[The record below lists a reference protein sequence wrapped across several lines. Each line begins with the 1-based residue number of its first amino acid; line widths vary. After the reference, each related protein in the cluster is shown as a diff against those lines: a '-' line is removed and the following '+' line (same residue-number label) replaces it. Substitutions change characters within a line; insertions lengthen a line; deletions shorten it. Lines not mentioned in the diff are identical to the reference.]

1 MKDLDKFKNE
11 MNLSG
16 QNVYVGHRYV
26 PKIFG
31 EWNNENAYEG
41 LSIVTYQGASYTSRQ
56 PVPIGVDIFDEDYW
70 VVTGNYNAQIEYYR
84 QDVVDVKNDM
94 QSLET
99 EVSDTYVDTRLN
111 TQGSLNERI
120 EAELLYLNEKYINV
134 KDFGA
139 IGDGVTDD
147 TLPIQNALD
156 MRVPVF
162 IPEGTFK
169 ISEPLQVYNDVYFN
183 GKIVVEGA
191 DGTADKRALNVSE
204 DKKEGLLR
212 IINPIIDGGW
222 DNVSELGE
230 QSHLITMLGV
240 SDVLIL
246 GGRLTNAYGDHIYMG
261 GVIDLDYDAYY
272 KRPCSNISIENVEMS
287 YARRCNIA
295 VTSNNGL
302 VIRDN
307 KLLLNAAYVGSI
319 DLEPNGRDHV
329 KNVLIENNEITNLN
343 GRAILLHPHDDERIV
358 DNVTINN
365 NIIKTTQ
372 YGVSAA
378 YEKLGIVNIQNNLI
392 ESERSCILIN
402 PYVEELNISNN
413 ILKKSDT
420 ATDTTKILQV
430 GVASAVKLPSVTV
443 KGNHFINKL
452 GLSTTHVLFV
462 NIDNLIFT
470 ENIVEKFTQSS
481 NYPIG
486 AVTLNNIKNTIVS
499 NNIFKNN
506 ASWNLGFADETFE
519 NVVINGN
526 MFIEPDLVTNDTYI
540 KGAVRLNIATTINKL
555 TVNGNLYSEDLAQ
568 KWRMPNPV
576 NVELPTKVDNFDYN
590 TFINPTIEPT
600 IDPTV

>member
-1 MKDLDKFKNE
+1 MQDLDKFKNE

-31 EWNNENAYEG
+31 EWTNENAYEP
-41 LSIVTYQGASYTSRQ
+41 LSIVQYQGNSFTSRQ
-56 PVPIGVDIFDEDYW
+56 YVPTGVDIKNEEYW
-70 VVTGNYNAQIEYYR
+70 ASTGNYNAQIEYYR
-84 QDVVDVKNDM
+84 QDVVNVKNDM

-99 EVSDTYVDTRLN
+99 ELSDTYVDSRLN

-120 EAELLYLNEKYINV
+120 ESELQYLNEKHINV

-139 IGDGVTDD
+139 IGDGIVDD
-147 TLPIQNALD
+147 TIAIQNSLD
-156 MRVPVF
+156 MKVPVL

-169 ISEPLQVYNDVYFN
+169 ISEPLEVYNDVYFN
-183 GKIVVEGA
+183 GKIVVDGA
-191 DGTADKRALNVSE
+191 DGTADKRALNISE

-222 DNVSELGE
+222 DNVSEQGE
-230 QSHLITMLGV
+230 QSHLIAMIGV
-240 SDVLIL
+240 SDVLIS

-261 GVIDLDYDAYY
+261 GVVDPDYNTYY
-272 KRPCSNISIENVEMS
+272 KRPCKNITIENVEMS
-287 YARRCNIA
+287 YSRRCNIA
-295 VTSNNGL
+295 LTSNDGV

-307 KLLLNAAYVGSI
+307 KMLLNGNYVGSI

-329 KNVLIENNEITNLN
+329 KNVLIDNNQITNLN
-343 GRAILLHPHDDERIV
+343 GRAILLHPHDVERIV
-358 DNVTINN
+358 DNITIDNN
-365 NIIKTTQ
+365 KIKTTQ

-378 YEKLGIVNIQNNLI
+378 YEKLGIVNIKNNLI
-392 ESERSCILIN
+392 ESERSCILLN
-402 PYVEELNISNN
+402 PYIEELNISNN
-413 ILKKSDT
+413 ILKKSDS

-430 GVASAVKLPSVTV
+430 GVASSVKLPSVTV

-452 GLSTTHVLFV
+452 GLTTTHVLFV

-470 ENIVEKFTQSS
+470 ENIIEKFTQSS
-481 NYPIG
+481 NYEIG
-486 AVTLNNIKNTIVS
+486 AVTVNNIKNTIIA

-526 MFIEPDLVTNDTYI
+526 MFIEPDLVTNETYI
-540 KGAVRLNIATTINKL
+540 KGGVRLSKVTTINKL
-555 TVNGNLYSEDLAQ
+555 NVSGNLYSDDLQ
-568 KWRMPNPV
+568 QQWRMPNPV

-590 TFINPTIEPT
+590 TFINPT
-600 IDPTV
+600 V